1 MSIVSTS
8 SPLAFDR
15 RAGGEATESAKA
27 EAASA
32 PLPRAAATT
41 SPAYRPRSLAN
52 CGCQRA
58 GWAVSSSQFSGQ
70 SRSQRQKRSR
80 RARACG
86 GSERPHASSSAYC
99 KAPRR
104 WSHERVDEEAVT
116 RVKQRRH
123 RRRIS
128 ANLGES
134 RRISASQRRQQAR
147 ARNADRLEIGAGRL
161 RLEDASWMRR
171 GRVVT
176 WVRRAGAECYDRR
189 QVVCRLRGLQAARRR
204 CEDER
209 DEALARLGG
218 GRELAEGE
226 SDGGQAAHPHPPGPT
241 LREVTGRGGRL
252 PGGTAAEPGLDAVGG
267 GERRTDKSR
276 SEQGDGAV
284 GRREH
289 QMHEGE

>member
-8 SPLAFDR
+8 APLAFDR

-27 EAASA
+27 EAANA

-86 GSERPHASSSAYC
+86 GSERPQASSSAYC

-104 WSHERVDEEAVT
+104 WPHERVDEEAAT

-147 ARNADRLEIGAGRL
+147 ARNADRLEIGAGVL
-161 RLEDASWMRR
+161 RLGDASWTRR

-176 WVRRAGAECYDRR
+176 WARRAGAECYDKRH
-189 QVVCRLRGLQAARRR
+189 VVCRLHGLQAAWSASCAPALRGRARRGTR
-204 CEDER
+204 PPR
-209 DEALARLGG
+209 GRGGAGGRRVGRRPSRASASTRPSPARNHSTRREAARWHGCGARPGG
-218 GRELAEGE
+218 GRRRR
-226 SDGGQAAHPHPPGPT
+226 AAH
-241 LREVTGRGGRL
+241 RQVAR
-252 PGGTAAEPGLDAVGG
+252 
-267 GERRTDKSR
+267 
-276 SEQGDGAV
+276 
-284 GRREH
+284 
-289 QMHEGE
+289 